1 MRWGFGG
8 TWTPELTLGWFF
20 CGLDMVRSN
29 VSSMPVVKLPLIST
43 GNSVRLHFLSY
54 FDPYFPTKVLFPL
67 ICPTETPDLTLPTST
82 ESAEARDSL
91 KQLLTLLITS
101 DQLRSL
107 LTDSINLFR
116 DLFAD
121 AAEQVA
127 SASIQVTRTS
137 KKAAN
142 KARKNKVG
150 KEDVDLEEAVERSD
164 EVAISAKDI
173 KKKVGRAAEDAVDDV
188 QKNVQKK
195 TKQVSPA
202 ILVVDRVD
210 RS

>member
-1 MRWGFGG
+1 M
-8 TWTPELTLGWFF
+8 
-20 CGLDMVRSN
+20 
-29 VSSMPVVKLPLIST
+29 
-43 GNSVRLHFLSY
+43 
-54 FDPYFPTKVLFPL
+54 
-67 ICPTETPDLTLPTST
+67 
-82 ESAEARDSL
+82 
-91 KQLLTLLITS
+91 TLLITS

-127 SASIQVTRTS
+127 NASIQVTRTS

-188 QKNVQKK
+188 QKNIQKK
-195 TKQVSPA
+195 TKQVSNL
-202 ILVVDRVD
+202 LVFVGIVLHRKLIECKFSCVLYLGQEV
-210 RS
+210 RR